1 MTAPNQQATGTTESQ
16 AGSGPAEAQTLPLRS
31 EMPAENGGDNA
42 PVEGEMSKNAAKKA
56 AKREKAK
63 GEKGEKGEKG
73 NNNKGGGK
81 SEKKPAPKAPKK
93 KIEGAALVGI
103 DVAKED
109 DFSEWYNQVLRKGD
123 MMANYELSGCYI
135 LKVISPR

>member
-1 MTAPNQQATGTTESQ
+1 MATSNHQANDTTDSL
-16 AGSGPAEAQTLPLRS
+16 ADSASAEAQTTLVSPQN
-31 EMPAENGGDNA
+31 PAQQNGDKA
-42 PVEGEMSKNAAKKA
+42 PADGGVSKNAAKKA
-56 AKREKAK
+56 AKKEKLAAGK
-63 GEKGEKGEKG
+63 SDKA
-73 NNNKGGGK
+73 NNQGGAK
-81 SEKKPAPKAPKK
+81 SEKKPAASKASKK

-135 LKVISPR
+135 LKVIFPR